1 MCPQETH
8 PQLFQLFYCFCAENR
23 SAELESKMATRF
35 YTFSKSVVVCLCQ
48 NPLHATLHATL
59 RNKLHT
65 YTLHYTLHYP
75 ICFSLHYTLY
85 AMLHATLCN
94 VLITL
99 HSTILHFFILRYT
112 LHPTLLYMLHQIG
125 VGLRCPYHVPNHSRD
140 MVHFFRT
147 LTVSE
152 IIIVPAAQLIEE
164 LWNI

>member
-59 RNKLHT
+59 RNTLHT

-99 HSTILHFFILRYT
+99 HSTILHAT
-112 LHPTLLYMLHQIG
+112 LHSTLLHTTLYTTSYTTVHATLDRSWTAVSIS
-125 VGLRCPYHVPNHSRD
+125 CSKSFSRHGPFLQNLNR
-140 MVHFFRT
+140 V
-147 LTVSE
+147 
-152 IIIVPAAQLIEE
+152 
-164 LWNI
+164 